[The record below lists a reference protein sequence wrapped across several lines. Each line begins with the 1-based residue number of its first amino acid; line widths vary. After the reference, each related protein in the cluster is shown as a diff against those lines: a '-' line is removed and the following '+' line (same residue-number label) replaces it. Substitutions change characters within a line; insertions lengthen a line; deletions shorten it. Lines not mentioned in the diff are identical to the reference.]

1 MSSITSRAS
10 SYFRRRV
17 RRICLPVVGASNKA
31 ARAPAASPMNSM
43 VKPKPR
49 WHDSSASPFGS
60 NSLTS
65 SFIGYFSPL
74 ENSIAIRAA
83 VLAFWMQCR
92 QANKPT
98 GSVLICPCH
107 APRAASDVLRIH
119 SETFCLLAF
128 AALLNRS
135 CSAFAN
141 RTGTILLFASPFG
154 SLGLPTFL
162 GFCWFATFEL
172 LSNRRPYRHC
182 CRQNGRIQADASV
195 LLAHE
200 SPNLIEL

>member
-1 MSSITSRAS
+1 MRPKAKAATPNTWRPRFELGVDTVILFSIPFTQ
-10 SYFRRRV
+10 V
-17 RRICLPVVGASNKA
+17 CHDPGEPVVGNVHLATGDRKGCTELYTTEWIKGI
-31 ARAPAASPMNSM
+31 
-43 VKPKPR
+43 VLQR
-49 WHDSSASPFGS
+49 W
-60 NSLTS
+60 
-65 SFIGYFSPL
+65 
-74 ENSIAIRAA
+74 
-83 VLAFWMQCR
+83 
-92 QANKPT
+92 
-98 GSVLICPCH
+98 GSVLICPSH
-107 APRAASDVLRIH
+107 APSAASDVLRIH

-141 RTGTILLFASPFG
+141 RTGTILPFASPFG